1 VTFSG
6 SGGGGIPAPFF
17 LRAGGGAYPFLRPE
31 ATAPGAMTRIEVA
44 GTARPPRPHVSL
56 SSPIP
61 ASCGE
66 AGPESDVDLLAEM
79 DAGADFSLVD
89 LVGLQHV
96 LAPLLGRE
104 TQIGTSLENARPRI
118 RERIERDAIE
128 VF

>member
-1 VTFSG
+1 MPADTKTIERP
-6 SGGGGIPAPFF
+6 GIEERERVLRILRQHERE
-17 LRAGGGAYPFLRPE
+17 LRAQGVVRLRLF
-31 ATAPGAMTRIEVA
+31 GSI
-44 GTARPPRPHVSL
+44 AR
-56 SSPIP
+56 
-61 ASCGE
+61 GE